1 MCTHVCRELY
11 VVEVKNWSG
20 AIELQPDG
28 SWLQIRRNG
37 TVQKHSN
44 VVSVPQSLAFF
55 ILFKVKPQLERNS
68 DFFTVGKSQL

>member
-1 MCTHVCRELY
+1 MSFIGYVKYAKLILYTYICCRELF

-44 VVSVPQSLAFF
+44 VVSSL
-55 ILFKVKPQLERNS
+55 N
-68 DFFTVGKSQL
+68 